1 MPFVSDIVDFWTAE
15 YDLSPESLAPKQKS
29 ARAGATESPPAGPVQ
44 SSGGRRKWTFTA
56 RQGQFLA
63 FIHLYRKLHRR
74 GPAESD
80 LRAYFGVT
88 APAVHGMVVKLE
100 ELGLITREAGVARSM
115 RVAVPA
121 EQLPELEETDGPPW

>member
-1 MPFVSDIVDFWTAE
+1 MKDIVDFWTAE
-15 YDLSPESLAPKQKS
+15 YDLSPESLALKKKS
-29 ARAGATESPPAGPVQ
+29 AKPGTAGAPPAGPAE
-44 SSGGRRKWTFTA
+44 SSRDRRKMTFTA

-80 LRAYFGVT
+80 LRAFFGVT

-100 ELGLITREAGVARSM
+100 ELGLIAREEGVPRSV
-115 RVAVPA
+115 RVAIPA
-121 EQLPELEETDGPPW
+121 ESLPELEDAAGPPW